1 MSISDKFPVTFTKY
15 EETIKF
21 SNPEEK
27 QKLIVCIADKVAS
40 IYAAFLTKEGT
51 EKRSKELV
59 FNRIPTEFPSK
70 EIVAKFH
77 ANLSDD
83 LIKNLNGKKE
93 KYELS
98 TDYAPE
104 GSLEEILK
112 SSGIDVPK
120 YQSGYYFPWKTV
132 TKIIIN
138 SEESNLKIK
147 MRFEDFSQD
156 LSILKF
162 L

>member
-1 MSISDKFPVTFTKY
+1 MSISDKFPVTLTKY

-21 SNPEEK
+21 SDPEEK
-27 QKLIVCIADKVAS
+27 EKLIAAIAGKVAS
-40 IYAAFLTKEGT
+40 IYASFLTKEGT

-77 ANLSDD
+77 SNLSDD

-112 SSGIDVPK
+112 SSGIKVPQ
-120 YQSGYYFPWKTV
+120 YQSGYYFPWKTM
-132 TKIIIN
+132 TRITIN
-138 SEESNLKIK
+138 SEESNLKFT
-147 MRFEDFSQD
+147 MRFEDFSRD
-156 LSILKF
+156 TSIFKYL
-162 L
+162 